1 MGDVGMKAWWLG
13 FMAVLLVGCG
23 LTNGGIG
30 PGSEADAG
38 IVQVAPEKQIEQPGG
53 PLGTPL
59 PSLSPSSAAN
69 ADLPDYGLAPELEN
83 RVWLN
88 ADHPLRLQDLRGK
101 VVLLD
106 MWTFGCINCQHVIPT
121 LRGWYQEYKD
131 QGLVVIGNH
140 YPEFQYESEMGN
152 LKDAIQRLDVPYPV
166 AQDNDGKTWRAY
178 DNHYWP
184 SLFLI
189 DKSGHIRYK
198 HIGEGAYQ
206 ETEAAIRA
214 LLAEKYRE

>member
-1 MGDVGMKAWWLG
+1 MKTWWLG

-23 LTNGGIG
+23 LMTGGIG
-30 PGSEADAG
+30 QESEVDAG
-38 IVQVAPEKQIEQPGG
+38 VVQKATEKAVQQSTGQPA
-53 PLGTPL
+53 TSS
-59 PSLSPSSAAN
+59 PSLSPTAAVH
-69 ADLPDYGLAPELEN
+69 ADLPDYGPAPELEN
-83 RVWLN
+83 SVWLN
-88 ADHPLRLQDLRGK
+88 VDQPLRLQDLRGK

-106 MWTFGCINCQHVIPT
+106 MWTFGCINCQHVIPS
-121 LRGWYQEYKD
+121 LRDWYQEYKD

-140 YPEFQYESEMGN
+140 FPEFQYESDLGN

-166 AQDNDGKTWRAY
+166 AQDNDGKTWLAY

-189 DKSGHIRYK
+189 DKNGHIRYK

-206 ETEAAIRA
+206 ETEAAIKA
-214 LLAEKYRE
+214 LLAEKYQE

>member
-1 MGDVGMKAWWLG
+1 MKAWWLG

-23 LTNGGIG
+23 LTKG
-30 PGSEADAG
+30 G
-38 IVQVAPEKQIEQPGG
+38 IVQGSEVDAGVAPLATEKQNEQPDS
-53 PLGTPL
+53 PLVTSS
-59 PSLSPSSAAN
+59 PSLSPSPAAN
-69 ADLPDYGLAPELEN
+69 AGLPDYGLAPGLEN
-83 RVWLN
+83 SVWLN
-88 ADHPLRLQDLRGK
+88 VDHPLRLQDLRGK

-106 MWTFGCINCQHVIPT
+106 MWTFGCINCQHVIPY
-121 LRGWYQEYKD
+121 LRSWYQEYND

-140 YPEFQYESEMGN
+140 FPEFQYESDLGN

-189 DKSGHIRYK
+189 DKNGHIRYK

-206 ETEAAIRA
+206 ETEAAIKA
-214 LLAEKYRE
+214 LLVEKYQD